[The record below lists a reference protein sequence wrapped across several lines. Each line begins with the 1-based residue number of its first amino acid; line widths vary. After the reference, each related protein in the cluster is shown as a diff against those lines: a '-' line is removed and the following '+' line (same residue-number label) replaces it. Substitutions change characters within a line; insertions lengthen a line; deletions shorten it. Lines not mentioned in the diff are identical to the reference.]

1 MATDLKQEA
10 SLSVRL
16 ARAGATTPQGA
27 EELPPDDRSSVA
39 AFQAGSASETRLLLR
54 ASFVAKRET
63 PCRTRFRRFRGTASF
78 FTRLRGYHAP
88 SAELLDR
95 CSRPG
100 KPDGERAL
108 LFFAGSLVVVV
119 PPGQA
124 RTETEQL
131 PRNNPSYITLPYFRE
146 TGPGDPAYY
155 RDFSRKN
162 APQRY
167 PSGRKKA
174 EPYQHRDI
182 TRCSGQD
189 GTKPSLDKNFSRST
203 CFK

>member
-1 MATDLKQEA
+1 MATDLEQEA

-16 ARAGATTPQGA
+16 ARAGATTHQRT

-39 AFQAGSASETRLLLR
+39 AFQPGSASETRLQLLR
-54 ASFVAKRET
+54 TSFVAKRET
-63 PCRTRFRRFRGTASF
+63 PCRTRLRRFRGTASF
-78 FTRLRGYHAP
+78 FTRLRGNHTA
-88 SAELLDR
+88 SCWGR

-131 PRNNPSYITLPYFRE
+131 PRSNHSDITLRYVRE
-146 TGPGDPAYY
+146 TGPGDARRPSYY
-155 RDFSRKN
+155 RTSHAKMLHSVAN
-162 APQRY
+162 AV
-167 PSGRKKA
+167 K
-174 EPYQHRDI
+174 HF
-182 TRCSGQD
+182 
-189 GTKPSLDKNFSRST
+189 L
-203 CFK
+203 